1 MGLAGLNATKI
12 LVGAGT
18 LSIGPYTSSGGA
30 GTLADIG
37 HTSTPFKLNGGFA
50 NFDVETERATEIVA
64 TFPQKSDYTLE
75 VDFSQN
81 EPEAMRIAYRQTAGN
96 LSGTAG
102 TGETLRIGSAVA
114 QYHQATL
121 VVPGTGTNLTAT
133 YTFWKMQVA
142 TVAATEFG
150 KAAVQK
156 LTVTF
161 RLIRDDTV
169 STADKLFK
177 RVDT

>member
-1 MGLAGLNATKI
+1 
-12 LVGAGT
+12 
-18 LSIGPYTSSGGA
+18 
-30 GTLADIG
+30 
-37 HTSTPFKLNGGFA
+37 
-50 NFDVETERATEIVA
+50 
-64 TFPQKSDYTLE
+64 
-75 VDFSQN
+75 
-81 EPEAMRIAYRQTAGN
+81 
-96 LSGTAG
+96 
-102 TGETLRIGSAVA
+102 
-114 QYHQATL
+114 
-121 VVPGTGTNLTAT
+121 
-133 YTFWKMQVA
+133 MQVA